1 MVLPEIGSV
10 ELEKTSKNDQ
20 KFHDI
25 FCIEK
30 WFLKILQIFK
40 IFLLNDKLLKV
51 KTINKGT

>member
-1 MVLPEIGSV
+1 VVLPEIGSV